1 MQAENTSNTTKRAR
15 KQSVAFVRHGIA
27 RHNIIDPETGNTP
40 NLQDPSLLDPPLVR
54 DGKFQ
59 AVDVGE
65 RLRVWWDQTQGGR
78 RIELVISS
86 PLTRCLQTATLAFLP
101 GDVYCSNTKEPI
113 IVCTESIREAYGM
126 HYPDKRRNKSFLMVS
141 IYTLPIRPNFHSL
154 RSKHLLPSFATTLV
168 TMAGCKV

>member
-1 MQAENTSNTTKRAR
+1 MQPKTPSNMQADNTSNTTKRVR
-15 KQSVAFVRHGIA
+15 KQTVVFVRHGIA
-27 RHNIIDPETGNTP
+27 RHNIIDPETGKTP
-40 NLQDPSLLDPPLVR
+40 NLEDPSLLDPPLLR

-65 RLRVWWDQTQGGR
+65 RLRAWWDTTQGGR

-101 GDVYCSNTKEPI
+101 GDLYCRNIKEPT
-113 IVCTESIREAYGM
+113 IVCTDSIREAYGM

-141 IYTLPIRPNFHSL
+141 ICTLPRRPKFHSL
-154 RSKHLLPSFATTLV
+154 ICS
-168 TMAGCKV
+168 